1 MSTVHGSDEI
11 ARSPCLQIGGSKKR
25 RAKLKGGNF
34 MKKLI
39 ASLMAITLTVLLVL
53 AVSANEESIDAMIRR
68 MFEQSVKVT
77 DRADVAAP
85 ASTSASKCTITVKV
99 PCTYTAAI
107 YGTHD
112 SIDSYQGTF
121 SVTGGTVDN
130 PVANGHGHKGS
141 LTFQYNDYEI
151 STKDKWIC
159 KSSDG
164 SDCKGNA
171 GMHYRFYPNAYA
183 LYSGTLTCDK

>member
-1 MSTVHGSDEI
+1 
-11 ARSPCLQIGGSKKR
+11 
-25 RAKLKGGNF
+25 

-85 ASTSASKCTITVKV
+85 DSTSASKCTITRELD
-99 PCTYTAAI
+99 CTYTVAI

-112 SIDSYQGTF
+112 FADSAQGTF
-121 SVTGGTVDN
+121 STPSSTDLEKIKN
-130 PVANGHGHKGS
+130 PVENGHSHKGT
-141 LTFQYNDYEI
+141 LTFQYNDYD
-151 STKDKWIC
+151 STSGEWKC
-159 KSSDG
+159 KSDNSK
-164 SDCKGNA
+164 CNGNA
-171 GMHYRFYPNAYA
+171 GMHYRVYKGSAV
-183 LYSGTLTCDK
+183 YSGTLTCDK